1 MTDGTGFITYDES
14 TMLLKKKFTWRD
26 LRYWML
32 FTYLGWMHDA
42 IYYRRVYFVHRERV
56 PKPGVPLVVVANHQN
71 ALNDPLA
78 IEFGFRSR
86 IVSIFAR
93 GDIFANKFVG
103 NFLKFLY
110 ILPAYRMR
118 TEGLEGVERNRE
130 SFDEAHD
137 RLLRGGTVAIFPEGT
152 NQDKR
157 WLGEFSQGY
166 LRMAF
171 GAAEKSGFTE
181 DIKILPTAI
190 HYSNYFH
197 MQSDMMM
204 VSGEPVSLMPY
215 YELYKVKP
223 RTAMREVN
231 HRVRDEVAGLMLN
244 ITDLEN
250 YEAIDYLRG
259 SYGVKFAKERGLRP
273 GVLPEKLEADK
284 ELVAHL
290 DALKAEKPEEAAE
303 IYAETL
309 RLKAL
314 TEKYG
319 VRDWNYDCR
328 CGKAMRVLWAAGL
341 LLLLP
346 LFAYALIPNVVAYFA
361 PRRLVRKFDEMG
373 GPFRLFAGGIQFAL
387 NALVVL
393 PVMYGAV
400 FVIDFFVFHWIYAL
414 VHFLALPWLGLFAW
428 HYRLW
433 CIKWRGARRFARA
446 SRTEEEMQE
455 AIALRNRLWQRLD
468 EVLNV

>member
-1 MTDGTGFITYDES
+1 M
-14 TMLLKKKFTWRD
+14 K
-26 LRYWML
+26 
-32 FTYLGWMHDA
+32 A
-42 IYYRRVYFVHRERV
+42 
-56 PKPGVPLVVVANHQN
+56 
-71 ALNDPLA
+71 
-78 IEFGFRSR
+78 
-86 IVSIFAR
+86 
-93 GDIFANKFVG
+93 
-103 NFLKFLY
+103 
-110 ILPAYRMR
+110 
-118 TEGLEGVERNRE
+118 
-130 SFDEAHD
+130 
-137 RLLRGGTVAIFPEGT
+137 RGGTVAIFPEGT

-259 SYGVKFAKERGLRP
+259 SYGVKFAKARGLRP

-284 ELVAHL
+284 KLVAHL

-309 RLKAL
+309 RVL
-314 TEKYG
+314 
-319 VRDWNYDCR
+319 V
-328 CGKAMRVLWAAGL
+328 RVLPMSTVTSTVW
-341 LLLLP
+341 
-346 LFAYALIPNVVAYFA
+346 VA
-361 PRRLVRKFDEMG
+361 R
-373 GPFRLFAGGIQFAL
+373 FR
-387 NALVVL
+387 
-393 PVMYGAV
+393 
-400 FVIDFFVFHWIYAL
+400 
-414 VHFLALPWLGLFAW
+414 
-428 HYRLW
+428 
-433 CIKWRGARRFARA
+433 
-446 SRTEEEMQE
+446 
-455 AIALRNRLWQRLD
+455 
-468 EVLNV
+468 

>member
-1 MTDGTGFITYDES
+1 
-14 TMLLKKKFTWRD
+14 MLLKKKFTWRD
-26 LRYWML
+26 FRYWIL
-32 FTYLGWMHDA
+32 FSYLGWMHDTV
-42 IYYRRVYFVHRERV
+42 YYRRIYFVHKERV
-56 PKPGVPLVVVANHQN
+56 PRPGEPLVVVANHQN

-93 GDIFANKFVG
+93 ADIFSNKFVG
-103 NFLKFLY
+103 NFMKFLY
-110 ILPAYRMR
+110 ILPAYRMK
-118 TEGLEGVERNRE
+118 TEGLESVGRNRE

-152 NQDKR
+152 NQDKH
-157 WLGEFSQGY
+157 WLGDFSQGY

-181 DIKILPTAI
+181 EIKILPTAI

-204 VSGEPVSLMPY
+204 VSGEPISLMPY

-231 HRVRDEVAGLMLN
+231 HKVRDSVSDMMLN

-250 YEAIDYLRG
+250 YDAIDYLRG
-259 SYGVKFAKERGLRP
+259 SYGVRFARDNGFRP

-284 ELVAHL
+284 LFVSRL
-290 DALKAEKPEEAAE
+290 DALRQEHPDEAAE
-303 IYAETL
+303 IYRDAL
-309 RLKAL
+309 RLKEV
-314 TEKYG
+314 TEKYR
-319 VRDWNYDCR
+319 VRDWNYDR
-328 CGKAMRVLWAAGL
+328 RYGKAAKVLWAAIMV
-341 LLLLP
+341 LLLP
-346 LFAYALIPNVVAYFA
+346 LFVYALIPNVVAYFA
-361 PRRLVRKFDEMG
+361 PKRIVGKFDAMG

-387 NALVVL
+387 NALLVL
-393 PVMYGAV
+393 PILYGAV
-400 FVIDFFVFHWIYAL
+400 FVIDLFSYHWIYAVAHL
-414 VHFLALPWLGLFAW
+414 LALPWLGVFAW

-433 CIKWRGARRFARA
+433 YIKWRGERRFARA
-446 SRTEEEMQE
+446 ASCGDMQE
-455 AIALRNRLWQRLD
+455 AIRLRESLWSRLD
-468 EVLNV
+468 EVMKR